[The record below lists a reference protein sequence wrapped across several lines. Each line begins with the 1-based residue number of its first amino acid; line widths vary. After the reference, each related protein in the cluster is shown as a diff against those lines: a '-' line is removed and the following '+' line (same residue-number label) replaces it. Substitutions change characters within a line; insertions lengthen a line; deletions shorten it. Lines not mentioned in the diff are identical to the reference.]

1 MMKTLKIL
9 PCALLLTAAW
19 AAAADAPYE
28 DIISPDADSRAA
40 FWDGV
45 DALGDGKLA
54 QAKKDF
60 ESAVKEDDGCFLA
73 YLLLSQIAYAEHDDA
88 ASTAY
93 LESIPPEPPELR
105 AMYEDLAAALRADD
119 FEAVAA
125 KAADVVAAYP
135 QTVTA
140 IAALHLLA
148 RAQYFLGRRAE
159 AALTFKAAYMYSALA
174 PGTVPAYASRVE
186 AEEFEKFAGVE

>member
-1 MMKTLKIL
+1 MKIRKAL
-9 PCALLLTAAW
+9 PCVLLFAAVS
-19 AAAADAPYE
+19 AAAAAAPYE
-28 DIISPDADSRAA
+28 DIISPDADCRAF

-45 DALGDGKLA
+45 DALGDGELA
-54 QAKKDF
+54 QAKKNL

-73 YLLLSQIAYAEHDDA
+73 YLLLSQIAYAEHDDP

-93 LESIPPEPPELR
+93 LERIPPEPPELR
-105 AMYEDLAAALRADD
+105 ALYEDLAAALRADD

-125 KAADVVAAYP
+125 KAANVVAAYP

-148 RAQYFLGRRAE
+148 RAQYALGRRAE
-159 AALTFKAAYMYSALA
+159 AALTFKAAYMFSALA
-174 PGTVPAYASRVE
+174 PGTVPAYASPVE
-186 AEEFEKFAGVE
+186 AEEFAKFAGVE